1 MQPNATTKRS
11 GNPFSP
17 EERARICL
25 LGRKGLRV
33 TEIVKATGRSRGGIV
48 RLLVREDIL
57 AQKPGI
63 RVIKFSESDDAYIRE
78 HYPLEGGKACATE
91 LSRHPST
98 IRSRAKRLGVT
109 LRRKN
114 LTHIKMTDAQVVE
127 AVRLYEVEL
136 KCGAEIALIFGVKPD
151 CIYDCLHTNGIK
163 IRKGAFG
170 ARKRIPWTDALGRRF
185 RMRSTWEIATA
196 YWLDQAGV
204 AWDYEVEAYSV
215 NLEGGK
221 TANYTPDFWTY
232 DDQGE
237 LAQVIDVKGAARK
250 SQIEKIRLLGEQQPG
265 LPLTVWYYDDLVT
278 RGILRGPREAPPIL
292 ATLKEED

>member
-1 MQPNATTKRS
+1 
-11 GNPFSP
+11 
-17 EERARICL
+17 
-25 LGRKGLRV
+25 
-33 TEIVKATGRSRGGIV
+33 
-48 RLLVREDIL
+48 
-57 AQKPGI
+57 
-63 RVIKFSESDDAYIRE
+63 
-78 HYPLEGGKACATE
+78 
-91 LSRHPST
+91 
-98 IRSRAKRLGVT
+98 
-109 LRRKN
+109 
-114 LTHIKMTDAQVVE
+114 
-127 AVRLYEVEL
+127 
-136 KCGAEIALIFGVKPD
+136 
-151 CIYDCLHTNGIK
+151 
-163 IRKGAFG
+163 
-170 ARKRIPWTDALGRRF
+170 
-185 RMRSTWEIATA
+185 MRSTWEIATA